1 MHSYVNNRLPF
12 SFNETWIT
20 NRERN
25 PELIL
30 RNVDDYYV
38 PAHRLETVKRF
49 PYFAFPK
56 LWNDEPPSK
65 LNPNK
70 KLFCSAIKSA
80 LLSTIIV

>member
-1 MHSYVNNRLPF
+1 MPAKTNFLHNFFCLLLFEGTFR
-12 SFNETWIT
+12 SFFKDKK
-20 NRERN
+20 
-25 PELIL
+25 LKDSL
-30 RNVDDYYV
+30 
-38 PAHRLETVKRF
+38 TVKRF

-65 LNPNK
+65 LNPKK